1 MTKKIKRGFLNKR
14 YYCGKC
20 NAHVEKD
27 DEVCHSCGAML
38 DVFPDAPKAT
48 KQKILIGRPKRAR
61 AKRVKPE
68 PVEEELSEE
77 FDEGLEEEL
86 EEEGPVEAL
95 EYEEDL
101 GEPANEQA
109 VQPNPVFLHPNIKT
123 ALWIVVI
130 FVHLWGLFSG
140 NEMVLISGVLL
151 LVIIELEF
159 IRRKMKKR

>member
-27 DEVCHSCGAML
+27 DEVCHSCGTPL
-38 DVFPDAPKAT
+38 EVIPDAPKPA
-48 KQKILIGRPKRAR
+48 KRKVLVSRPKRTR
-61 AKRVKPE
+61 AKPVKPE
-68 PVEEELSEE
+68 PVEEEFVED
-77 FDEGLEEEL
+77 FD
-86 EEEGPVEAL
+86 EGPVEAL
-95 EYEEDL
+95 EYEEDF
-101 GEPANEQA
+101 GEPAEDGA
-109 VQPNPVFLHPNIKT
+109 IQPKPVLLHPNIKT
-123 ALWIVVI
+123 ALWIIVI

-140 NEMVLISGVLL
+140 NEMVLISGALL